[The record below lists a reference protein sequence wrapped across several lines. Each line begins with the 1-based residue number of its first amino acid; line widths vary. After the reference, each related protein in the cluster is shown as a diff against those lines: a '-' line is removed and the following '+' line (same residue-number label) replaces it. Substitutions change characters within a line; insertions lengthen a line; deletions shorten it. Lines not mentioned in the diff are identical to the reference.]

1 MGAQYPWDQHMKWT
15 IEFVKHGNYFRVVN
29 HGIYEAGDSVKLYQ
43 KIFSDKSWTSGSS
56 ILMDN
61 RLVDYRNVNYR
72 VMSQS
77 SNSLIHYETQITN
90 SKIGYI
96 VSSQVGFGV
105 CRQFQLLMEGKLA
118 ISIEVFTDEEM
129 AVKWIT
135 EKQISSV

>member
-1 MGAQYPWDQHMKWT
+1 MKWT

-29 HGIYEAGDSVKLYQ
+29 QGIYEAGDSVKLYQ
-43 KIFSDKSWTSGSS
+43 NIFSDKSWTSGSS

-61 RLVDYRNVNYR
+61 RQVDYRNVNYR

-77 SNSLIHYETQITN
+77 SHNLINYETQIAN
-90 SKIGYI
+90 SRIGYI
-96 VSSQVGFGV
+96 VGSQVGFGV

-118 ISIEVFTDEEM
+118 VNIEVFTDEEK
-129 AVKWIT
+129 AVKWLT